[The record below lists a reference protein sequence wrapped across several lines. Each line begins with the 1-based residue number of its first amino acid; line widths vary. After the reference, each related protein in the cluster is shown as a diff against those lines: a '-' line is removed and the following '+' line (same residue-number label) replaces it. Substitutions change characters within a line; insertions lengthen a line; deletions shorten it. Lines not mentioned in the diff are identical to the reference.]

1 MKRIIIIGGVAGGM
15 SAATRLRRLMED
27 AEIII
32 YEKGPYVS
40 FANCGLPYH
49 LSGEILERS
58 SLIVQSPKALKERFN
73 LDVRPNHEV
82 IEIHPENKTIKV
94 SFQGEIFIDHYDEL
108 ILSPGAQPLIPP
120 IKGIDKAK
128 NVYSLRNIPD
138 LDQIM
143 NHVKKESIK
152 NAVVIGAGFIG
163 LEMAENLKNNGFH
176 VSIVEMSDHVL
187 PPFDIEMAGFVE
199 EKLLSKD
206 VAVYTHTSVI
216 EFKNEG
222 NTIILS
228 TGDEINSDLTIL
240 STGVT
245 PSTKFLEGSGIKLG
259 LRNAII
265 VDQHY
270 RTNFENIYAVGDATL
285 TLNQLNNEFTLIPLA
300 SPANRQGRQVADV
313 IAGLPTTNR
322 GSIGTAIL
330 RVFDSQAASTGLN
343 EKQLQQN
350 HLPYQAVHITSK
362 DHAAYFPGATMVAIK
377 LLFHPKNGQ
386 LWGAQAFGP
395 KGIDKRID
403 ILSTAIKGKLTVFD
417 LQELEFTYAPPFGSA
432 KDPVNMLGYA
442 AANLI
447 QNISESIQ
455 WHELTEELNQGTILL
470 DVRSEEE
477 INQSRA
483 FKRSINIPLNSL
495 RQRMN
500 ELDPSQ
506 SYIVTCHSG
515 QRSYIAERMLKQ
527 HGFNVRNLDGSY
539 AIYSKT
545 SAEELI

>member
-82 IEIHPENKTIKV
+82 IEIHPENKTIKI
-94 SFQGEIFIDHYDEL
+94 SHQGEIFFDHYDEL

-120 IKGIDKAK
+120 IKGFEKAK

-143 NHVKKESIK
+143 NHIKKESIK

-163 LEMAENLKNNGFH
+163 LEMAENLINNGYH

-187 PPFDIEMAGFVE
+187 PPFDIEMARFVE

-206 VAVYTHTSVI
+206 VAVYTHTSVT

-222 NTIILS
+222 NTIVLS

-245 PSTKFLEGSGIKLG
+245 PSTKFLESSGIKLG
-259 LRNAII
+259 PRNAII
-265 VDQHY
+265 VDRHY

-377 LLFHPKNGQ
+377 LLFHPVTGQ
-386 LWGAQAFGP
+386 IWGAQAFGP

-455 WHELTEELNQGTILL
+455 WHELTEELNQGTLLL